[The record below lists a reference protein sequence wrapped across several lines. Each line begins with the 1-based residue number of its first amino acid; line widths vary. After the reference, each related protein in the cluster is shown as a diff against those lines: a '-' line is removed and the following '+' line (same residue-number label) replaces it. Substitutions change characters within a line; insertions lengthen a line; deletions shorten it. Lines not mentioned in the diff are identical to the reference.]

1 MPISIGANTVG
12 GIFATNCF
20 RVPHYQR
27 AYAWESDPQLQDF
40 LNDLA
45 SHPTSASRPYYLGT
59 VLLTR
64 SESQPYARL
73 TQYDVV
79 DGQQRLTTI
88 SIFTRCL
95 LDRLAKNSQHKDT
108 VTEFTYGLL
117 FSMGKLRL
125 FRTVEEDDAFFERFI
140 AGGEHASDSD
150 CSSPSQHR
158 LAAAKRYFN
167 RQLDQFSD
175 DRLLELLNILFNS
188 TILIYAVD
196 SPIEA
201 TQIFEFQNDR
211 GKRLTNLEALKSFL
225 MHGLYL
231 HSDENTES
239 NLRYVQQ
246 QFARLYRTAEAI
258 EGEPLAPGEDQI
270 LGYYCAAYLPPLFL
284 GEEEGWRKPKELVRH
299 ILKTPIH
306 LKYNDPTEFIKR
318 FSAELADAFG
328 DALQILKSRA
338 GANPV
343 ASLSVLGRTAI
354 FWPLLLKTWRH
365 SQLNQPSEFNRV
377 TAEMERFAS
386 ASSLA
391 GVRADTGE
399 SALRRVANDFSG
411 DFNAVVSELVVM
423 RTRHRIP
430 DRVLATLDD
439 REFYQLGRTARYVL
453 WKYENH
459 LRSLPGCKEQLLSW
473 KELVQSSNTAE
484 QYGVD
489 HITPQDSS
497 DTLLDAMIR
506 WDPNNLE
513 EAEGAFRDVFL
524 HRLGNLVLDT
534 RSTGAAKGKKSFS
547 DRVVNYAK
555 STFVSQNEIL
565 TKYASRSIS
574 GELLWDSDAIRNRHK
589 DLKQFVIQHL

>member
-27 AYAWESDPQLQDF
+27 AYAWVSDPQLQDF
-40 LNDLA
+40 INDLV

-64 SESQPYARL
+64 SDAQPYARL

-88 SIFTRCL
+88 SIFVRCL
-95 LDRLAKNSQHKDT
+95 LDKLSKDPGQRET

-117 FSMGKLRL
+117 SSMGKVRL
-125 FRTVEEDDAFFERFI
+125 FRTVEEDDSFFERFI
-140 AGGEHASDSD
+140 TGDMHASGSD

-158 LAAAKRYFN
+158 LAAAKRFFDVA
-167 RQLDQFSD
+167 LEQFD
-175 DRLLELLNILFNS
+175 DARLVELLNTLFNS
-188 TILIYAVD
+188 TVLIYAVD
-196 SPIEA
+196 SAVEA

-239 NLRYVQQ
+239 SLRYVQQ

-258 EGEPLAPGEDQI
+258 EGEPLAPSEDQL
-270 LGYYCAAYLPPLFL
+270 LGYYCAAYLPPVFF
-284 GEEEGWRKPKELVRH
+284 GDEEGWRKPKELVRH
-299 ILKTPIH
+299 ILNTT
-306 LKYNDPTEFIKR
+306 KYLNNEGPSDFIKR
-318 FSAELADAFG
+318 FSAQLADAFG
-328 DALQILKSRA
+328 DALKILKSRE

-343 ASLSVLGRTAI
+343 AGLSVLGRTAI
-354 FWPLLLKTWRH
+354 FWPLLIKTWRH
-365 SQLNQPSEFNRV
+365 SQLHLQSEFGRV

-411 DFNAVVSELVVM
+411 DFDAVTAELVSM
-423 RTRHRIP
+423 RARHRIP
-430 DRVLATLDD
+430 DRVITTIDD

-473 KELVQSSNTAE
+473 KQLVQSSNTAE

-489 HITPQDSS
+489 HIIPQDS
-497 DTLLDAMIR
+497 DDAMLDAMIL
-506 WDPNNLE
+506 WDPANLDE
-513 EAEGAFRDVFL
+513 VEGPFREVFL

-547 DRVVNYAK
+547 DRVDNYAK
-555 STFVSQNEIL
+555 STFVSQNELL
-565 TKYASRSIS
+565 TKYASKSVD
-574 GELLWDSDAIRNRHK
+574 GELQWGADSIRNRQK
-589 DLKQFVIQHL
+589 DLKTFILQNI

>member
-40 LNDLA
+40 LNDLV

-95 LDRLAKNSQHKDT
+95 LDRLSKNPEQTET

-125 FRTVEEDDAFFERFI
+125 FRTVEEDDAFFERFVT
-140 AGGEHASDSD
+140 GDDHATDSD
-150 CSSPSQHR
+150 CNSPSQHR
-158 LAAAKRYFN
+158 LTSAKRFFDH
-167 RQLDQFSD
+167 QLEQFSD
-175 DRLLELLNILFNS
+175 ARLVELLNTLFNS

-231 HSDENTES
+231 HSDENTEN

-258 EGEPLAPGEDQI
+258 EGEPLAPGEDQL
-270 LGYYCAAYLPPLFL
+270 LGYYCAAYLPPVFF
-284 GEEEGWRKPKELVRH
+284 GDEEGWRKPKELVRH
-299 ILKTPIH
+299 LLQTPKYLKNGDRSE
-306 LKYNDPTEFIKR
+306 LIKR

-328 DALQILKSRA
+328 DALQILRSRA

-354 FWPLLLKTWRH
+354 FWPLLIKTWRH
-365 SQLNQPSEFNRV
+365 SQLHRPSEFSRV

-399 SALRRVANDFSG
+399 SAVRRLANEFSG
-411 DFNAVVSELVVM
+411 NLDAVIAELVAM
-423 RTRHRIP
+423 RAKHRIP
-430 DRVLATLDD
+430 DRVLATIDD

-459 LRSLPGCKEQLLSW
+459 LRSLPGCREQLLSW

-497 DTLLDAMIR
+497 DAMLDAMTR
-506 WDPNNLE
+506 WDPTSLDE
-513 EAEGAFRDVFL
+513 VEGPFRDVFL

-547 DRVVNYAK
+547 DRVANYSK
-555 STFVSQNEIL
+555 STFVSQNELL
-565 TKYASRSIS
+565 TKYASKSVD
-574 GELLWDSDAIRNRHK
+574 GDLLWDADSIRTRHK
-589 DLKQFVIQHL
+589 DLKQFITQHL